1 MDKEQIMK
9 IILAEY
15 LMLAEYASELQEAFG
30 SADPATE
37 RAVAKKIAIFNLIE
51 KINEETN

>member
-1 MDKEQIMK
+1 MDKEQIMT

-15 LMLAEYASELQEAFG
+15 LMLADDASELQKAFG
-30 SADPATE
+30 SADSATE
-37 RAVAKKIAIFNLIE
+37 RAVTKWITISNLID

>member
-1 MDKEQIMK
+1 MDKEQIMA

-15 LMLAEYASELQEAFG
+15 LMLADDAREFQEAFG
-30 SADPATE
+30 SADEATE

>member
-1 MDKEQIMK
+1 MDKEQIMT

-15 LMLAEYASELQEAFG
+15 LMLADQAREFQEAFG
-30 SADPATE
+30 SADSATE
-37 RAVAKKIAIFNLIE
+37 RAVTKWIAISNLID

>member
-1 MDKEQIMK
+1 MDKEQIMT

-37 RAVAKKIAIFNLIE
+37 RAVAKKIAIFNLIK